1 MQEKNFNIKN
11 NILNFVYNNTD
22 YSINLDQ
29 LEQVHLYKNCVVFIS
44 NGKVNLIPD
53 YCFNINELTFKLL
66 DNSNYMVCGKKH
78 IINMQFVKSAYI
90 ESFKSSDQ
98 HEVILTFTNGRKEGI
113 LLNSWREAE
122 RLYHEIDD
130 KLAEIKNNQASCN

>member
-1 MQEKNFNIKN
+1 MQEKVFEIN
-11 NILNFVYNNTD
+11 NNRLNFVHNNRD
-22 YSINLDQ
+22 YSIDLNE

-113 LLNSWREAE
+113 FLNSWREAE